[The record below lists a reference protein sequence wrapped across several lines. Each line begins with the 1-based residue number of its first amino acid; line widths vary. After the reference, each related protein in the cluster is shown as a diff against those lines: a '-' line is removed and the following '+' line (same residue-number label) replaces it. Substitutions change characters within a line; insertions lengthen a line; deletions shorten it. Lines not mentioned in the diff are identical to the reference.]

1 MNKQEQVF
9 KAMTTAM
16 KNKDKE
22 TKTTLSLLLA
32 ALKNAEINKRAPL
45 TEAEENAVVQK
56 EIKQTKETL
65 ESAPQDRTDIIEE
78 CKNRLTI
85 LEQFAPKMLSE
96 KEIGEIIN
104 TTLSELGLDS
114 PTKKDKGKVMK
125 VLMPKVRGMADGG
138 QVNRILDNK
147 LS

>member
-65 ESAPQDRTDIIEE
+65 ESAPQDRTDIIKE
-78 CKNRLTI
+78 CQNRLAV
-85 LEQFAPKMLSE
+85 LEHFAPKMLSE
-96 KEIGEIIN
+96 EEITEIIN
-104 TTLSELGLDS
+104 TTLSELGLDA
-114 PTKKDKGKVMK
+114 PTKKDKGKITK
-125 VLMPKVRGMADGG
+125 VLMPKVRGMTDGG

>member
-1 MNKQEQVF
+1 MNKQEQVSQ
-9 KAMTTAM
+9 AMTTAM
-16 KNKDKE
+16 KNRDKE
-22 TKTTLSLLLA
+22 AKTTLSLLLA
-32 ALKNAEINKRAPL
+32 ALKNAEIDKRAPL